1 MANISSYPSA
11 TPGSSDLVPFT
22 KNLKNSSGEEVTVTR
37 NCSVSQI
44 AGFANVTAAYTV
56 YTALVTQA
64 STNAP
69 TAKILQNTT
78 GATLTWARTSAGIFT
93 LTADSAIFTADK
105 TIVFANPGNDST
117 SSSDPAIIWERT
129 SNTVLTITAT
139 AGVNGAL
146 TDGAFEVRI
155 YT

>member
-44 AGFANVTAAYTV
+44 AGFANATAAYTTYV
-56 YTALVTQA
+56 ARLDCTAGDPPTVT
-64 STNAP
+64 T
-69 TAKILQNTT
+69 LYQNTT
-78 GATLTWARTSAGIFT
+78 G
-93 LTADSAIFTADK
+93 
-105 TIVFANPGNDST
+105 
-117 SSSDPAIIWERT
+117 
-129 SNTVLTITAT
+129 LTITWTRTGSGEYLGTFSSAVAEDKFWANGQRKAT
-139 AGVNGAL
+139 GMIDVLWLSTTTMRISSFTTSSGAALDEL
-146 TDGAFEVRI
+146 TSAYIEVRI